1 MFADKLR
8 KSLLQAAIQGRLTE
22 QLPTDGDARD
32 LLKKI
37 RDEKAKLIAAKKIK
51 AEKPLPPVTDDEI
64 PFELPANWC
73 WCRLN
78 DLYKFIDYRGKTP
91 TKINSGV
98 PLVTA
103 KNVKAGYNDY
113 TIREYISEDEYKTRQ
128 SRGVS
133 HKGDILFTTEAPL
146 GNVALADLETFSAGQ
161 RLITFQAYDDDS
173 IVNRLMMVFL
183 LSESFQ
189 KMLNDTKTGTTVA
202 GIKAEKLKK
211 LIIPLP
217 PLAEQLRIVERLD
230 ALLSE
235 VTELE
240 KDEREL
246 NLHVKNFP
254 QKMKNSLLQAA
265 IQGRLTEQL
274 PTDGDARDLLKK
286 IRDEKA
292 KLIAAKKIKVEKPLP
307 PVTDDEIPFDLPAN
321 WCWCRLGEVCQ
332 MNTGNSISEAEKK
345 AKYMGHTD
353 GLSYIGTK
361 DVSFDNQIDYDNGVR
376 IPLNENFRR
385 AKKNSVLMCIEGGS
399 AGRKIAMTDREVCF
413 GNKLCNFDA
422 ANVSNRYIYFYLRSP
437 EFKKFFVDNI
447 TGIIGGVSMKRL
459 NSSPLPLPP
468 LAEQLRIVER
478 LNELLPLCEI

>member
-1 MFADKLR
+1 MFADRLR
-8 KSLLQAAIQGRLTE
+8 KSLLQAAIQGQLTE

-37 RDEKAKLIAAKKIK
+37 RDEKAKLIATKKIK

-73 WCRLN
+73 WCRLGEICSTMQYGTAKKSQPYGKIPVLRMGNLQDGKIDYN
-78 DLYKFIDYRGKTP
+78 DLVYSSDKEDIKSYNLDFNDLLFNRTNSAELVGKVAIYKGERKAIF
-91 TKINSGV
+91 
-98 PLVTA
+98 
-103 KNVKAGYNDY
+103 AGYLVRLKA
-113 TIREYISEDEYKTRQ
+113 ILISSDFLNAVMQSSYYKNFCY
-128 SRGVS
+128 SVMGRGVS
-133 HKGDILFTTEAPL
+133 QANI
-146 GNVALADLETFSAGQ
+146 SANK
-161 RLITFQAYDDDS
+161 LK
-173 IVNRLMMVFL
+173 NFL
-183 LSESFQ
+183 L
-189 KMLNDTKTGTTVA
+189 
-202 GIKAEKLKK
+202 
-211 LIIPLP
+211 PLP

-240 KDEREL
+240 KNEREL

-254 QKMKNSLLQAA
+254 RKMKNSLLQAA

-292 KLIAAKKIKVEKPLP
+292 KLIAAKKIKAEKSLP
-307 PVTDDEIPFDLPAN
+307 PVTDDEMSFELPAN

-345 AKYMGHTD
+345 AKYMGRTD

-399 AGRKIAMTDREVCF
+399 AGRKIAVTDREVCF

-422 ANVSNRYIYFYLRSP
+422 DNVSNRYIYFYLRSP

-459 NSSPLPLPP
+459 NSILLPLPP